1 MQFWPLFPNDN
12 MNKLQQ
18 VADILKQKGSTDE
31 QIAQFL
37 GELTKVNFAKFY
49 TQAIT
54 IFTDEDMAAIEACT
68 SEVQVNEKI
77 KELYKL
83 RTGRDAQVEMQRF
96 LDDFAIGF
104 IAEYEKSKV
113 ASSA

>member
-1 MQFWPLFPNDN
+1 MRFWPLFPRDN

-37 GELTKVNFAKFY
+37 AELTKANFAKFY
-49 TQAIT
+49 TQAVT
-54 IFTDEDMAAIEACT
+54 SFTDEDMQVIEACNNDQ
-68 SEVQVNEKI
+68 EANEKI

-83 RTGRDAQVEMQRF
+83 RTGKDAQEEMQKF
-96 LDDFAIGF
+96 LEDFAIGF
-104 IAEYEKSKV
+104 IVEYEKSKV
-113 ASSA
+113 APSA